1 MMQHQVAAN
10 TRGHADHARI
20 LEVMQP
26 EVEANT
32 RQNAEQKAINAEQ
45 KAINAEIA
53 RNFAEQKAAM
63 DNWYFL
69 QLIQ

>member
-1 MMQHQVAAN
+1 MAAN
-10 TRGHADHARI
+10 ARGHADH
-20 LEVMQP
+20 
-26 EVEANT
+26 T
-32 RQNAEQKAINAEQ
+32 RKFAEQMAINAKYSRNFAKQ
-45 KAINAEIA
+45 MAINEENS